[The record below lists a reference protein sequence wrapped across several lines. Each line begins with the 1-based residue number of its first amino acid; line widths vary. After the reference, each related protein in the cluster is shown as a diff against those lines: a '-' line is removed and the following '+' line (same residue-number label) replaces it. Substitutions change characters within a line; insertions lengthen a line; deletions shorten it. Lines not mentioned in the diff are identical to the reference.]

1 MTELLLRLFV
11 KDYQNMDA
19 PRVRERYGLLAGF
32 AGLLCN
38 LILFGAK
45 LAIGLLSGGVAIQ
58 ADAVNNLSDAASC
71 LVTLLGFRLAAKPAD
86 REHPFGHARIEY
98 LAGLS
103 VAAMILLI
111 GAELVKGSVSKIL
124 APQPV
129 NFSLA
134 AAAVLLLSILVKLLM
149 ARLYA
154 DLGRRIGS
162 QALAASAADS
172 RNDVIC
178 SGAVLAASALSAATG
193 LLLDGYAG
201 LAVALF
207 ILYSGVGVAKDTI
220 DPLLGEAPN
229 EELVHAVGHVLRSD
243 PAVLGMHDLL
253 VHDYGPGRRFA
264 SVHVDM
270 DHRMDPMLAHEH
282 IDELERSVQRELHV
296 ELVIHYDPVVTDDPE
311 LTALHGRVLALVHE
325 ISPEMRL
332 HDFRMVRGGN
342 ASNLIFDLVV
352 PDAWLDKKTELT
364 ERLQQA
370 LSTPQKRY
378 YVVLTLDR
386 EAFNDPHND

>member
-11 KDYQNMDA
+11 KDYQNTDA

-38 LILFGAK
+38 LLLFGAK
-45 LAIGLLSGGVAIQ
+45 LAIGLLSGSVAIQ

-71 LVTLLGFRLAAKPAD
+71 LVTLLGFRHAAKPAD

-129 NFSLA
+129 DFSLA

-172 RNDVIC
+172 RNDVI
-178 SGAVLAASALSAATG
+178 STGAVLAASALSAATG

-264 SVHVDM
+264 SVHVEM

-311 LTALHGRVLALVHE
+311 LTALHGRVQALVHE

-352 PDAWLDKKTELT
+352 PDAWLDKKAELT